1 MINQR
6 TISHPFRAFMSA
18 FIVLTFVTPLVAG
31 CGRSADTGSVSSAP
45 AGNYGTVPAPQNA
58 PQQKQGMSNTKKVA
72 LLVGAAALAYL
83 YNKHKNSKGTGA
95 QGQYYRSK
103 NGRIYYRDA
112 KGNAVYV
119 TPPQGGIQVPAEEA
133 EMYNS
138 QAGNFSIGDS
148 GRGDSNMGNSRMG
161 GGSMSGGSMS
171 GSNMGNS
178 NMGGSSNF
186 GTSRGNSGAG
196 LPPGPRGM

>member
-1 MINQR
+1 
-6 TISHPFRAFMSA
+6 
-18 FIVLTFVTPLVAG
+18 
-31 CGRSADTGSVSSAP
+31 
-45 AGNYGTVPAPQNA
+45 
-58 PQQKQGMSNTKKVA
+58 MSNTKKVA

-83 YNKHKNSKGTGA
+83 YNKHKNSKGAGA

-138 QAGNFSIGDS
+138 QAGNFSLGDS
-148 GRGDSNMGNSRMG
+148 NTGNSNMGNSRMG
-161 GGSMSGGSMS
+161 GSS
-171 GSNMGNS
+171 MGNS
-178 NMGGSSNF
+178 SMGGSSNF

-196 LPPGPRGM
+196 TPPGPRGM